1 MFPLMY
7 FKSALICNFL
17 CPFNIK
23 TLLNFCHARTQHLEY
38 PKSVFLCSSHS
49 CRMNCLLFIFKW
61 KPFFFLFVLTITT
74 LMMTNINNRL
84 LRSVLIELVMSIEN
98 MSMDMLFKTEKL
110 VLLLSFEKS
119 IEPFFFSIGAKIVC
133 IKSLVGKYVILP

>member
-1 MFPLMY
+1 
-7 FKSALICNFL
+7 
-17 CPFNIK
+17 
-23 TLLNFCHARTQHLEY
+23 
-38 PKSVFLCSSHS
+38 
-49 CRMNCLLFIFKW
+49 
-61 KPFFFLFVLTITT
+61 
-74 LMMTNINNRL
+74 MMTNINNRL
-84 LRSVLIELVMSIEN
+84 LRSVLIELVMNIEN